1 MLRVRL
7 LVLLVPA
14 LVACSL
20 GLPRVLAG
28 EAKGAAPSQGK
39 IFELR
44 IYKTFPGK
52 LEDLHKRFREHTC
65 RLFKKHGIELVG
77 FWVPAEGEEAKDTL
91 IYIVAFPSKEAQAKA
106 WKAFQSDPEWIKARE
121 ESHRN
126 GVIVEKVQSKN
137 MKAVDYSPIQ

>member
-1 MLRVRL
+1 MLRLRL
-7 LVLLVPA
+7 VVMAVVLLGF
-14 LVACSL
+14 CWL
-20 GLPRVLAG
+20 GARGVLG
-28 EAKGAAPSQGK
+28 EESKEPKAASGK

-77 FWVPAEGEEAKDTL
+77 FWVPTEGEEAKDTL
-91 IYIVAFPSKEAQAKA
+91 IYIVAFPSEEAQAKA
-106 WKAFQSDPEWIKARE
+106 WKAFQSDPEWIEARD

-126 GVIVEKVQSKN
+126 GVIVQKVQSKN

>member
-1 MLRVRL
+1 MLRRVI
-7 LVLLVPA
+7 
-14 LVACSL
+14 VAWVL
-20 GLPRVLAG
+20 GLGLCCWAASGVLAA
-28 EAKGAAPSQGK
+28 EPEKAQPAGK

-106 WKAFQSDPEWIKARE
+106 WQAFRSDPEWIKAFE

-126 GVIVEKVQSKN
+126 GVIVQKVESKN

>member
-1 MLRVRL
+1 MIRFRCVAVAV
-7 LVLLVPA
+7 LVLGF
-14 LVACSL
+14 C
-20 GLPRVLAG
+20 GLAASAILAEEG
-28 EAKGAAPSQGK
+28 KASGGPPGK

-77 FWVPAEGEEAKDTL
+77 FWVPTEGEEAKDTL

-106 WKAFQSDPEWIKARE
+106 WKAFQSDPEWIKARD
-121 ESHRN
+121 ESHRG
-126 GVIVEKVQSKN
+126 GVIVQKVESKN

>member
-1 MLRVRL
+1 MV
-7 LVLLVPA
+7 LVLPA
-14 LVACSL
+14 LVFCCL
-20 GLPRVLAG
+20 GVSRVLAA
-28 EAKGAAPSQGK
+28 ETKGPASSEGK

-77 FWVPAEGEEAKDTL
+77 FWVPTEGEEAKDTL
-91 IYIVAFPSKEAQAKA
+91 IYIVAFPNKEAQAKA
-106 WKAFQSDPEWIKARE
+106 WKAFQSDPEWIKARD
-121 ESHRN
+121 ESHRH